1 MNSESWLP
9 NCTQIWWVA
18 DAKQS
23 TLPGLRYKPILHGN
37 HLVSMVLYGCYL
49 RGYKVMVDNDSR
61 WSMQMVYIFWVVL
74 VWTHYKCN
82 FFSFQQRS
90 RMVSILQPPCHIL
103 TSVQRIFQ
111 LASPGL
117 MSVEWTT
124 WRPPATN
131 TYPSVSGVCVCVW
144 GGGGEIRWLSHHP
157 DL

>member
-37 HLVSMVLYGCYL
+37 HLVSMVLYGCNL
-49 RGYKVMVDNDSR
+49 HGYKVMVDNDSR

-82 FFSFQQRS
+82 FF
-90 RMVSILQPPCHIL
+90 
-103 TSVQRIFQ
+103 
-111 LASPGL
+111 
-117 MSVEWTT
+117 
-124 WRPPATN
+124 PATFKN
-131 TYPSVSGVCVCVW
+131 GEHVTAPLPHTYLSPEDLPASFTWANVSGVNYLTATRNQHIPQCEWCVCVCV
-144 GGGGEIRWLSHHP
+144 GRGEGRLG
-157 DL
+157 D